1 MSVFRRYKT
10 CWRGLQILLTSGKNP
25 CDPRADS
32 PFGNLDHGILHNM
45 SFTQLGHICHNN
57 TYQYYTIIIKA
68 VNTRADICHNFNP
81 FAERSASISTL
92 VALITTIMA
101 RSRTLHL
108 LNVPASMTF
117 LRNAKEEEEEEEEES
132 DIWSRFGRRVICAHK

>member
-1 MSVFRRYKT
+1 
-10 CWRGLQILLTSGKNP
+10 
-25 CDPRADS
+25 
-32 PFGNLDHGILHNM
+32 M

-108 LNVPASMTF
+108 LNVPANVDDFSAE
-117 LRNAKEEEEEEEEES
+117 R
-132 DIWSRFGRRVICAHK
+132 GRGGGGGGG

>member
-32 PFGNLDHGILHNM
+32 PFGNLDHGIRHNM

-108 LNVPASMTF
+108 LNVPANVDDFSAE
-117 LRNAKEEEEEEEEES
+117 RG
-132 DIWSRFGRRVICAHK
+132 GRRRRRRVTYGADWQACNLRP